1 MQWCADNYAPGI
13 ALSNLTINT
22 INEKSVLFNI
32 LRNNKLYCLGL
43 LPIGEITNLCHIESI
58 EQIYK
63 DGIKFPL
70 IITEIDME
78 RCIVKLSLKKLLANN
93 KDKVKSLDYY
103 TRYSAHI
110 IGKRD
115 NDSIIIVD
123 KIWIEGI
130 LIESKNSKIGDKVSV
145 RAISLGEIPEFS
157 GD

>member
-1 MQWCADNYAPGI
+1 MNRITYIDTNYGQ
-13 ALSNLTINT
+13 IN
-22 INEKSVLFNI
+22 
-32 LRNNKLYCLGL
+32 RNNVSFKANRRTYEQDVNDVSMGCYTGLFRGDINWRRLGAY
-43 LPIGEITNLCHIESI
+43 I
-58 EQIYK
+58 
-63 DGIKFPL
+63 
-70 IITEIDME
+70 
-78 RCIVKLSLKKLLANN
+78 LSHFNN